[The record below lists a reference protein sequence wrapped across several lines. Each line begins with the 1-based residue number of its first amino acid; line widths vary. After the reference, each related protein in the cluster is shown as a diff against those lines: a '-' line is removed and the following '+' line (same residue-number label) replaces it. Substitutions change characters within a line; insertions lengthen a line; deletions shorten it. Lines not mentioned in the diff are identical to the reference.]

1 VVESPNK
8 NVCSAGEGD
17 SRPVQTD
24 ISLRRVFDRLIADPV
39 SCHKGPF
46 VNPQPLFS
54 YVLRVSGRFLERRLH
69 GPPPGTDHPGQ
80 KAENA

>member
-1 VVESPNK
+1 
-8 NVCSAGEGD
+8 
-17 SRPVQTD
+17 VQTD
-24 ISLRRVFDRLIADPV
+24 ISLRRVFDRLIAEPD

-46 VNPQPLFS
+46 VNPQPLFL

-69 GPPPGTDHPGQ
+69 GPPPGTALPDQ

>member
-1 VVESPNK
+1 
-8 NVCSAGEGD
+8 
-17 SRPVQTD
+17 VQTD
-24 ISLRRVFDRLIADPV
+24 LSLRSFFDRLILDPV

-46 VNPQPLFS
+46 VNRQPLFL

-69 GPPPGTDHPGQ
+69 GPPPGTALPDQ